1 MPPPDVLYFEDLT
14 VGRRFESASARID
27 ADQIKTYARQYD
39 PQPFHLDEAAAQ
51 ASLFAG
57 LAASGWH
64 TAGFTMRL
72 IVDGPFRPAGGVIG
86 ASIDEL
92 RWPRP
97 VRPGDSLHV
106 VSEVLESRPS
116 SSRPTIGIVRVR
128 HTTIN
133 QQGEPVQDLVANH
146 VVQRR
151 PSASA

>member
-1 MPPPDVLYFEDLT
+1 MSQPDVLYFEDLT
-14 VGRRFESASARID
+14 PGRRFASAALRID
-27 ADQIKTYARQYD
+27 AEQIKSYARSFD
-39 PQPFHLDEAAAQ
+39 PQPFHVDEEAAK

-64 TAGFTMRL
+64 TAGLTMRL

-106 VSEVLESRPS
+106 VSEVVEARPS

-128 HTTIN
+128 HTTFN
-133 QQGEPVQDLVANH
+133 QQDEPVQDLVANH

-151 PSASA
+151 PQG